1 MKQMTPG
8 VGVQDLSATPSE
20 NNWGRTTMN
29 NWGRTTIKF

>member
-20 NNWGRTTMN
+20 NNWEN